1 MVSTMGMK
9 LSVGTGSGKMGVAGK
24 IFTSLF
30 LMFFLSLGLVVTGLL
45 VRDVWKDAKTYFW
58 PAVPCT
64 IVLSEVRSHSGDDG
78 LTYSVD
84 ILYRYKI
91 NGKEYQSNRYKFL
104 GGSSSGSEGKQQIVN
119 RHKPGTKMVCY
130 VDPSDP
136 TQAVLERGFTAD
148 LLFGLIPLVF
158 VVIGG
163 GGLMYMRR
171 EKPDKVRAGKVASR
185 KWLPKVKGRPVEVRG
200 ATKGTVPVVLKPAG
214 GPGIKL
220 LITMAMAGFWNG
232 IVSVFVVKMVGGWAR
247 GKPDMCL
254 TVFLIPFEVIGVVM
268 LGAVVYCGLAFF
280 NPRLTMV
287 VSRASVRLGDALTV
301 AWQIGGRHERIVRL
315 RLWLIGREEATYQ
328 RGTSTTT
335 DKSVF
340 AKIPIVDASKAEE
353 IRQGKAIAQIPRDTM
368 HSFDAPN
375 NKIVWVIAAEG
386 EIPRWP
392 DIGQEY
398 RIVVFPAGASEE
410 TRP

>member
-1 MVSTMGMK
+1 
-9 LSVGTGSGKMGVAGK
+9 
-24 IFTSLF
+24 
-30 LMFFLSLGLVVTGLL
+30 
-45 VRDVWKDAKTYFW
+45 
-58 PAVPCT
+58 
-64 IVLSEVRSHSGDDG
+64 
-78 LTYSVD
+78 
-84 ILYRYKI
+84 
-91 NGKEYQSNRYKFL
+91 
-104 GGSSSGSEGKQQIVN
+104 
-119 RHKPGTKMVCY
+119 MVCY

-158 VVIGG
+158 VAIGG

-171 EKPDKVRAGKVASR
+171 EKHNKVVAGKVDSR
-185 KWLPKVKGRPVEVRG
+185 KWLPKVKGRPVEVSG

-214 GPGIKL
+214 GPGTKL
-220 LITMAMAGFWNG
+220 LITMAVAAFWNG
-232 IVSVFVVKMVGGWAR
+232 IVSVFVVQMVGGWAR

-287 VSRASVRLGDALTV
+287 VSRASARLGDTLTL
-301 AWQIGGRHERIVRL
+301 AWQIAGRHERIVRL

-353 IRQGKAIAQIPRDTM
+353 IRQGKAIVHIPRDTM
-368 HSFDAPN
+368 HSFDVPN

-398 RIVVFPAGASEE
+398 RIVVLPAGASQE